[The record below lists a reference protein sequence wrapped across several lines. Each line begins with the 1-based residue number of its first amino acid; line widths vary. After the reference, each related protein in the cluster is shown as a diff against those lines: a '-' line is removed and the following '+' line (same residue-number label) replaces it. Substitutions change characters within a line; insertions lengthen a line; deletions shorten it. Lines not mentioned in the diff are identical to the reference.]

1 MRENARVSN
10 PYAPPKE
17 GAARP
22 DLRPEAPRAPRDPGG
37 RAGGPGPR
45 SPRDPRPPA
54 PPREPPDPDQVRRAS
69 RQLLHFWLLV
79 LGAVVTFNLPLPW
92 KAGALVL
99 VGAALVVGGLAL
111 VTTWR
116 ARLPGLMLPMIVAG
130 LGFAGLTGAAA
141 LSTIA
146 MWPLVQDREE
156 CLRGA
161 LTVSAQAECEQAF
174 QDGLAERTVDLERIM
189 RSRPAGG

>member
-1 MRENARVSN
+1 MSN

-22 DLRPEAPRAPRDPGG
+22 DLRPEAPRPPRDTGG
-37 RAGGPGPR
+37 RPGGPGPR
-45 SPRDPRPPA
+45 GPAGNRPAA

-79 LGAVVTFNLPLPW
+79 LGAVVTFELPLPW
-92 KAGALVL
+92 KVGALVL

-130 LGFAGLTGAAA
+130 LGFTA
-141 LSTIA
+141 LLGGSLLMTISV
-146 MWPLVQDREE
+146 WPLVQDRED

-161 LTVSAQAECEQAF
+161 LTVSAQAECEDAF
-174 QDGLAERTVDLERIM
+174 GDGLAERSRYLEQVM
-189 RSRPAGG
+189 RSRPTGG

>member
-22 DLRPEAPRAPRDPGG
+22 DLRPDASRTPRAPGDGPGAPGPQGPGG
-37 RAGGPGPR
+37 T
-45 SPRDPRPPA
+45 RPPV

-79 LGAVVTFNLPLPW
+79 LGAVVTIALPLPW

-99 VGAALVVGGLAL
+99 VGAALVVGGRAL

-130 LGFAGLTGAAA
+130 LAFTGLIGTA
-141 LSTIA
+141 LLGMIS
-146 MWPLVQDREE
+146 MWPLFQERED

-161 LTVSAQAECEQAF
+161 LTVSAQAECESAF
-174 QDGLAERTVDLERIM
+174 MDELSDRGLDVDRTL
-189 RSRPAGG
+189 RSRP